1 MHLFV
6 SVYVRLPMSLAHSG
20 SLYRVCVVMGHWA
33 PWGPEEA

>member
-6 SVYVRLPMSLAHSG
+6 PVYVHLHSG
-20 SLYRVCVVMGHWA
+20 SLYRVCVVMGHWT